1 MGFQL
6 LRLIISGKLREAL
19 SLFSELFPAIA
30 GVIILVSLAW
40 GLGLAVLTLFEA
52 ASQFMR

>member
-19 SLFSELFPAIA
+19 SLFSELLPAIA
-30 GVIILVSLAW
+30 GIIILVGLAW
-40 GLGLAVLTLFEA
+40 GLGLVVLTLFEA
-52 ASQFMR
+52 TSHFMR